1 VSERAAV
8 RVRTGGATLRGR
20 ELGARLR
27 ELRAA
32 AGLTGEHV
40 AARMGRAHSTLSRW
54 ENGGLTPRPPDVA
67 FMLELYG
74 IQGAEREALLRS
86 AHGAR
91 EREDWELDASVKV
104 ADYVRMEGRAWK
116 VETFH
121 NGAVPGLLQTP
132 AYAREIVRAWDPGAT
147 QLQVERWVGVR
158 IARQERLTGDDPL
171 QLSAVI
177 AEGAL
182 RVAVGGAAVM
192 RAQLKRLV
200 DVAAQPNVELRVL
213 PFAAGAHGSM
223 TGTFTILRLRDE
235 QDVATIATRG
245 GDVYYEDVEPFA
257 QALRRLT
264 AVAVPHR
271 KSVAMIAAMRRD
283 FDTSKRPTDVPDLSS
298 EAWRKSSHSQS
309 ENDCVEAA
317 FLRDGGVAIRHSKD
331 PGGSVLRYT
340 CREWEAFLKGAK
352 GGEFDLS

>member
-27 ELRAA
+27 ALRAA
-32 AGLTGEHV
+32 AGLTGEEV
-40 AARMGRAHSTLSRW
+40 ARMGRAHSTLSRW
-54 ENGGLTPRPPDVA
+54 ETGGLLPRPPDVA
-67 FMLELYG
+67 FMLDLYG
-74 IQGAEREALLRS
+74 VQGADRETLLHS
-86 AHGAR
+86 AQGAR
-91 EREDWELDASVKV
+91 EREDWEVDVSVKV
-104 ADYVRMEGRAWK
+104 ADYAWMERRAWK
-116 VETFH
+116 VETFY

-132 AYAREIVRAWDPGAT
+132 DYAREIVRAWDPAAT
-147 QLQVERWVGVR
+147 AQQVERLVGVR
-158 IARQERLTGDDPL
+158 TARQERLTGEDPL

-182 RVAVGGAAVM
+182 RVAVGGAEVM
-192 RAQLKRLV
+192 RAQLKRIV
-200 DVAAQPNVELRVL
+200 DVAAQPNIELRVL

-223 TGTFTILRLRDE
+223 TGTFTILRLHDE

-264 AVAVPHR
+264 AAALPHG

-283 FDTSKRPTDVPDLSS
+283 FR
-298 EAWRKSSHSQS
+298 
-309 ENDCVEAA
+309 
-317 FLRDGGVAIRHSKD
+317 
-331 PGGSVLRYT
+331 
-340 CREWEAFLKGAK
+340 
-352 GGEFDLS
+352 

>member
-8 RVRTGGATLRGR
+8 RVGTGGATLRGR

-27 ELRAA
+27 ELRTA
-32 AGLTGEHV
+32 AGLTGEDV
-40 AARMGRAHSTLSRW
+40 ATRMGRAHSTLSRW
-54 ENGGLTPRPPDVA
+54 ENGGLTPRVPDVA

-74 IQGAEREALLRS
+74 VQGTEREALLRS
-86 AHGAR
+86 AQGAR
-91 EREDWELDASVKV
+91 ERADGEVDVSVAT
-104 ADYVRMEGRAWK
+104 ADYARLEGRAWK
-116 VETFH
+116 VESFH

-132 AYAREIVRAWDPGAT
+132 DYAREILRAWDPAAT
-147 QLQVERWVGVR
+147 AQQIERGVGVR
-158 IARQERLTGDDPL
+158 MARQRRLTEEDPL

-192 RAQLKRLV
+192 RAQLKRIV

-223 TGTFTILRLRDE
+223 TGTFKIMRLRDDC
-235 QDVATIATRG
+235 DVVTFETRG

-257 QALRRLT
+257 QTLRRLT
-264 AVAVPHR
+264 AGALPQR

-283 FDTSKRPTDVPDLSS
+283 FT
-298 EAWRKSSHSQS
+298 
-309 ENDCVEAA
+309 
-317 FLRDGGVAIRHSKD
+317 
-331 PGGSVLRYT
+331 
-340 CREWEAFLKGAK
+340 
-352 GGEFDLS
+352 